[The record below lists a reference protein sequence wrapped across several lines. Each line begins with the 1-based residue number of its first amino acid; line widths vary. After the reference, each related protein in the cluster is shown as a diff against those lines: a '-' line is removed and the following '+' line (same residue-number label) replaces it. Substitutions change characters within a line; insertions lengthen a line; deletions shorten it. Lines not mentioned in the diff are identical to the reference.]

1 MTSTSGAIPPIL
13 LVGCGR
19 MGSAMLAGWRE
30 QGLAPSVAVD
40 PAPSAA
46 AFAGPDMTVVA
57 DPAAIPDGFAPAA
70 VVLAVKPQNAAAT
83 LPAYTRFTP
92 NTVFLS
98 IMAGRTIAGISA
110 LLSPSV
116 APSVAIVRAMPNT
129 PAAVRQGVA
138 VACPSPSVSPQQSAL
153 CDRLL
158 QAIGKVAW
166 IEDEALLDPVTA
178 VSGSGPAY
186 VFLLAELMEQAAI
199 EQGIPPDLARL
210 LARQT
215 VSGSGALLAAS
226 SEDASALRIA
236 VTSPGGTTAEA
247 LAVLMNPDAWP
258 VAMSQAIAAATKRSR
273 ELAG

>member
-1 MTSTSGAIPPIL
+1 MTASTSSAGPIPPIL

-19 MGSAMLAGWRE
+19 MGSAMLSGWRE
-30 QGLAPSVAVD
+30 QGLTPSVAVD

-46 AFAGPDMTVVA
+46 SFAGPDMTVVA
-57 DPAAIPDGFAPAA
+57 SPDAIPQGFAPAA
-70 VVLAVKPQNAAAT
+70 VVLAVKPQNAAET
-83 LPAYTRFTP
+83 LPAFRQYAGKA
-92 NTVFLS
+92 VFLS
-98 IMAGRTIAGISA
+98 IMAGRTIDGMSA
-110 LLSPSV
+110 LLGSST
-116 APSVAIVRAMPNT
+116 AIVRAMPNT
-129 PAAVRQGVA
+129 PAAVRRGIT
-138 VACPSPSVSPQQSAL
+138 VACPSPAVSAAQRAL

-158 QAIGKVAW
+158 QAIGTVAW
-166 IEDEALLDPVTA
+166 ADQEALLDPVTA

-199 EQGIPPDLARL
+199 EQGIPADLARL

-226 SEDASALRIA
+226 PDNAADLRKA

-247 LAVLMNPDAWP
+247 LGVLMAPDAWP
-258 VAMSQAIAAATKRSR
+258 ATLSRAIAAATKRSR